1 MSLQFWPAERRVPK
15 EHIDQHLKF
24 IMKNSILDN
33 SPVMPAIIT
42 HLSAVMFRGRDG
54 VQRRPIWVPMI
65 PDR

>member
-1 MSLQFWPAERRVPK
+1 MSLQFWPTERSVPK

-24 IMKNSILDN
+24 ITKNNILDN
-33 SPVMPAIIT
+33 SPVIPAIIT
-42 HLSAVMFRGRDG
+42 HSSAVMFRGRDG